1 MIHFDYDDVMKR
13 HNVLVPFTL
22 GGESSDM
29 TVASISE
36 DNKITMHREL
46 RIDFVRQILMQ
57 WDEHSHQLRMKDRRK
72 AGEFDELFNDN
83 NLFQREQIRIG
94 RNTMIGKKRT
104 VVHTSGTMY
113 GGGDLCGTLYH
124 LYVRIYLQRKI

>member
-1 MIHFDYDDVMKR
+1 MIPFDYDDVMKR

-22 GGESSDM
+22 GDESSNM

-46 RIDFVRQILMQ
+46 KITFVRQILMQ
-57 WDEHSHQLRMKDRRK
+57 WDEHSHQLEMKDKRE

-83 NLFQREQIRIG
+83 NQ
-94 RNTMIGKKRT
+94 K
-104 VVHTSGTMY
+104 
-113 GGGDLCGTLYH
+113 GD
-124 LYVRIYLQRKI
+124 K

>member
-46 RIDFVRQILMQ
+46 KIDFVRQILMQ
-57 WDEHSHQLRMKDRRK
+57 WDE
-72 AGEFDELFNDN
+72 DEYQMTLDDVLN
-83 NLFQREQIRIG
+83 NKQ
-94 RNTMIGKKRT
+94 K
-104 VVHTSGTMY
+104 
-113 GGGDLCGTLYH
+113 GD
-124 LYVRIYLQRKI
+124 K

>member
-1 MIHFDYDDVMKR
+1 MIRFDYDDVMKR

-46 RIDFVRQILMQ
+46 KITFVRQILMQ
-57 WDEHSHQLRMKDRRK
+57 WDEYSHNLRMRDKRK

-83 NLFQREQIRIG
+83 DQ
-94 RNTMIGKKRT
+94 K
-104 VVHTSGTMY
+104 
-113 GGGDLCGTLYH
+113 GD
-124 LYVRIYLQRKI
+124 K

>member
-46 RIDFVRQILMQ
+46 KIDFVRQILLS
-57 WDEHSHQLRMKDRRK
+57 WDEYSHELRMKDKRET
-72 AGEFDELFNDN
+72 GEFDELFND
-83 NLFQREQIRIG
+83 
-94 RNTMIGKKRT
+94 KKK
-104 VVHTSGTMY
+104 
-113 GGGDLCGTLYH
+113 GD
-124 LYVRIYLQRKI
+124 K